1 MKKQKIQF
9 IVILIVLA
17 VLVAATFGMKWY
29 NKNKEEEKTAEEEA
43 STIYISKV
51 DVDTITAFSYE
62 IDQVTYSFTKNGD
75 TWTYDGDTSIDIDED
90 AVKNML
96 GTFSNLTATDEI
108 ESGALSDYG
117 LDKPSDLVT
126 YTTADGSTII
136 YVGNKNDMLS
146 SYYVMT
152 GEDSKVYLTTTSLA
166 DTFSKTIEELTVTE
180 DTETTE
186 NVENTEYVDS
196 TENAEST
203 EAVQNT
209 ENVSEST
216 ED

>member
-90 AVKNML
+90 TVKNML
-96 GTFSNLTATDEI
+96 GTFSALTATDEI
-108 ESGALSDYG
+108 EYDDLSDG
-117 LDKPSDLVT
+117 ILLDRHGNYKHRKRKNNRKDHRCVYVVLSCNNGNCKLCRTGDSETDPSWKRRQL
-126 YTTADGSTII
+126 
-136 YVGNKNDMLS
+136 
-146 SYYVMT
+146 
-152 GEDSKVYLTTTSLA
+152 
-166 DTFSKTIEELTVTE
+166 
-180 DTETTE
+180 
-186 NVENTEYVDS
+186 
-196 TENAEST
+196 
-203 EAVQNT
+203 
-209 ENVSEST
+209 
-216 ED
+216 

>member
-29 NKNKEEEKTAEEEA
+29 NKNKEEEKAAEEDA
-43 STIYISKV
+43 STIYISNV
-51 DVDTITAFSYE
+51 DIDTITAFSYE

-90 AVKNML
+90 AVENML
-96 GTFSNLTATDEI
+96 GTFSALTATDEI
-108 ESGALSDYG
+108 EYDDLSDFG

-126 YTTADGSTII
+126 YTTADGSTTI

-166 DTFSKTIEELTVTE
+166 DIFSKTVEELT
-180 DTETTE
+180 D
-186 NVENTEYVDS
+186 
-196 TENAEST
+196 
-203 EAVQNT
+203 
-209 ENVSEST
+209 
-216 ED
+216 